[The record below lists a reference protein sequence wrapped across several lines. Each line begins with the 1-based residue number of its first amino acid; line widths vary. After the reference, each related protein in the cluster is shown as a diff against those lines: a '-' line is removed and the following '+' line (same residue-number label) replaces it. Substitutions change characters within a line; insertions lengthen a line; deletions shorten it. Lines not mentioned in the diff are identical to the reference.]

1 MRCGIKLNHL
11 TPYQNVLVL
20 KIGLFMHNEERVKYE
35 LDKNFCEQWD
45 SQTPFCRCTEI
56 QEKKLIMEQTQILKE
71 PDLTKACVCSES
83 YEGVKCFDT

>member
-35 LDKNFCEQWD
+35 LDKNFCEQ
-45 SQTPFCRCTEI
+45 
-56 QEKKLIMEQTQILKE
+56 
-71 PDLTKACVCSES
+71 
-83 YEGVKCFDT
+83 